1 MKLNVLRH
9 NLIADI
15 VCDPVEEGGYGSEA
29 VRDAGLAAGGADE
42 GGDTDEVAA
51 LVDERTARVATADT
65 LAVTRVD
72 ANLEKGDITR
82 LVMRYGFHLNDFTNS
97 VNVPLFQNP
106 SHHKQL
112 RRHRR

>member
-82 LVMRYGFHLNDFTNS
+82 LVMLCQFAHCTFVS
-97 VNVPLFQNP
+97 KSKPP
-106 SHHKQL
+106 
-112 RRHRR
+112 